1 MGNVEGPEPEWQFS
15 CKDGSERLGS
25 GASFK
30 VETRNIISDCGLRQ
44 SLSEVKLV
52 LSNLPEGNMKRF
64 ILSTACLLI
73 AFTHAAKSQDTN
85 KTPSPQPRPK
95 AARVHASSKQ
105 QPSVERTPANVR
117 LSYSDALRRYRRQRH
132 NRVWWKRHFTTIV
145 LVGGGYYYWDAGYWF
160 PAWGYDPAYEYY
172 DYDGPIYTYG
182 NLLPDQVIL
191 NVQRALRD
199 EGYYAGGLTGSLG
212 SATRQAIANYQQDA
226 GLITTGVIDAAT
238 VESLGLN

>member
-1 MGNVEGPEPEWQFS
+1 MSDIEG
-15 CKDGSERLGS
+15 KAARVAASERGLR
-25 GASFK
+25 ASFK
-30 VETRNIISDCGLRQ
+30 VESRNTVSDCGLRQ
-44 SLSEVKLV
+44 SPSEVKLV

-64 ILSTACLLI
+64 ILSTACFFI
-73 AFTHAAKSQDTN
+73 ALTHAAKSQDTS
-85 KTPSPQPRPK
+85 KTPSPQPKPK
-95 AARVHASSKQ
+95 AARVHASRKQQ

-117 LSYSDALRRYRRQRH
+117 LSYAEALRRYRRQRH
-132 NRVWWKRHFTTIV
+132 NRVWWKQHFTAIV

-191 NVQRALRD
+191 NVQRALQE
-199 EGYYAGGLTGSLG
+199 EGYYARGLTGSLG

-226 GLITTGVIDAAT
+226 GLFVTGAIDAAT